1 MIALSRG
8 RDRLITLAW
17 RGEEE
22 LLSPRVRRDSE
33 LFRQFL
39 ADDFRE
45 IGRSGRRWNRDEIIA
60 ELVTEESSL
69 TDAVLSEPEAQVIAH
84 GIVLLSYRLQLGQQH
99 SRHSS
104 LWRVSENSA
113 QCIFHQGTPA
123 SDC

>member
-1 MIALSRG
+1 MIALSRE

-33 LFRQFL
+33 LLRQFL
-39 ADDFRE
+39 ADDFHE

-60 ELVTEESSL
+60 ALVTEESSL
-69 TDAVLSEPEAQVIAH
+69 TDVVLSERAAQVIAH

-104 LWRVSENSA
+104 LWRVSKDGA

>member
-1 MIALSRG
+1 MIAWSRG

-33 LFRQFL
+33 RFRQFL
-39 ADDFRE
+39 ADDFHE
-45 IGRSGRRWNRDEIIA
+45 IG
-60 ELVTEESSL
+60 
-69 TDAVLSEPEAQVIAH
+69 
-84 GIVLLSYRLQLGQQH
+84 LQLGQQH

-104 LWRVSENSA
+104 LWRVSKDSA